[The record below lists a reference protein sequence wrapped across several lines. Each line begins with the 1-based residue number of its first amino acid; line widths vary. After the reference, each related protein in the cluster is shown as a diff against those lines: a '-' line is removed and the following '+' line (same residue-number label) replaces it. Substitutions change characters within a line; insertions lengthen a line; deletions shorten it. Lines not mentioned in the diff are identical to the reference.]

1 MKPWHILAD
10 CDHEIYRLC
19 ERELVRQHD
28 GLELIASENF
38 ASPAVIAAMA
48 SALTNKYAEGLPG
61 KRYYGGCEVSD
72 ELENLAIERAKQLF
86 NANHANVQPH
96 SGAQANAAAY
106 MALVKPGETI
116 LGFNLAQGGHL
127 THGSKVNF
135 SGHFYRSHFYG
146 VDETS
151 GLIDYQA
158 LEQQARELRPKL
170 IVAGASSYSRPI
182 DFARFR
188 QISDEVGAYLLVDM
202 AHIAGLVASG
212 LHDSPLPWAD
222 VVSTTT
228 HKTLRG
234 PRGGLLLW
242 NNNELSREV
251 NRAVFPGIQ
260 GGPLQH
266 IIAAKAVCFR
276 EANTESFRDYQQQV
290 IANSK
295 ALGCALRDE
304 GFQLVSGGSDNH
316 LLLIDLRDKDISGK
330 DFENALGE
338 VAITANKNMIPGDQR
353 SPFVTSGLRVGT
365 PAVTSRGMKEQ
376 EMATIANFL
385 TRAETGDRQQSL
397 RAEVIDFARL
407 FPLYQSWIE
416 N

>member
-1 MKPWHILAD
+1 MKPWQILAD
-10 CDHEIYRLC
+10 CDHEVYHLC

-38 ASPAVIAAMA
+38 ASPAVIVAMA
-48 SALTNKYAEGLPG
+48 SAFTNKYAEGLPG

-86 NANHANVQPH
+86 TANHANVQPH

-106 MALVKPGETI
+106 MALVQPGETI

-151 GLIDYQA
+151 GLIDYQT
-158 LEQQARELRPKL
+158 LERQARELRPKL
-170 IVAGASSYSRPI
+170 IVAGASSYSRQI

-242 NNNELSREV
+242 NNDELSRAI

-276 EANTESFRDYQQQV
+276 EANTESFRDYQRQV

-316 LLLIDLRDKDISGK
+316 LLLIDLRDKEISGK

-385 TRAETGDRQQSL
+385 ARAETGDRQGL
-397 RAEVIDFARL
+397 RAEVIDFARR

-416 N
+416 S

>member
-1 MKPWHILAD
+1 MKPWQILAD
-10 CDHEIYRLC
+10 CDHEIYQLC

-38 ASPAVIAAMA
+38 ASPAVIVAMA
-48 SALTNKYAEGLPG
+48 SAFTNKYAEGLPG

-72 ELENLAIERAKQLF
+72 ELENLAIDRAKKLF

-106 MALVKPGETI
+106 MALVQPGETI

-151 GLIDYQA
+151 GLIDYQT

-170 IVAGASSYSRPI
+170 IVAGASSYSRQI

-188 QISDEVGAYLLVDM
+188 QISNEVGAYLLVDM

-242 NNNELSREV
+242 NNDELSRAI

-266 IIAAKAVCFR
+266 IIAAKGVCFR
-276 EANTESFRDYQQQV
+276 EANTESFRDYQRQV
-290 IANSK
+290 IGNSK

-385 TRAETGDRQQSL
+385 ARAENGNRQSL
-397 RAEVIDFARL
+397 RAEVIDFARR

-416 N
+416 S

>member
-1 MKPWHILAD
+1 MKPWQVLAD
-10 CDHEIYRLC
+10 CDQEVYRLC
-19 ERELVRQHD
+19 ERELARQHD

-38 ASPAVIAAMA
+38 ASPAVITAMA
-48 SALTNKYAEGLPG
+48 SAFTNKYAEGLPG

-72 ELENLAIERAKQLF
+72 QLENLALERAKKLF

-106 MALVKPGETI
+106 MALVQPGETI

-146 VDETS
+146 VDEAS
-151 GLIDYQA
+151 GLIDYQQ
-158 LEQQARELRPKL
+158 LEQQARELRPRL
-170 IVAGASSYSRPI
+170 IVAGASSYSRRI

-188 QISDEVGAYLLVDM
+188 KISDEVGAFLLVDM

-222 VVSTTT
+222 VVTTTT

-242 NNNELSREV
+242 NNDELSRAI

-276 EANTESFRDYQQQV
+276 EASTEGFCDYQRQV
-290 IANSK
+290 VANSK
-295 ALGCALRDE
+295 ALGRALQTE

-316 LLLIDLRDKDISGK
+316 LLLIDLRDKDLSGK

-376 EMATIANFL
+376 EMVTIAKFL
-385 TRAETGDRQQSL
+385 ARTETSNRPAL
-397 RAEVIDFARL
+397 RDEVIDFARR

-416 N
+416 S